1 MSTIGGL
8 RAPPNLRAHR
18 AWTPWLFLAPAL
30 CVLGVFFLGSAVQV
44 VYYSTTRYSAFTD
57 PEFVGLDNYA
67 ALVADP
73 VFWRAIANSFIYLL
87 VTPALIILSL
97 SAAMVIDSGIRG
109 GKPLRILLFL
119 PVVTP
124 TIVAAIAWRL
134 VLNEDNGLLNQALA
148 LSIGWTG
155 LDTGIRWLTEHPFT
169 LISAMMV
176 TAWKGF
182 GFYMMIFLA
191 GLMQVPASTKEAAAI
206 DGAGPVGTFLN
217 VTLPSL
223 RPTIALVL
231 VISSISALKVFDELF
246 VTVRGV
252 PVDQQTAVPYIY
264 DLAFEQGAFGAACAA
279 GVILFAII
287 LVFSLINLR
296 LSSGGKA

>member
-1 MSTIGGL
+1 MT
-8 RAPPNLRAHR
+8 ALRAHR
-18 AWTPWLFLAPAL
+18 PLTPWLFLGPAL
-30 CVLGVFFLGSAVQV
+30 LVLGVFFLGSAVQV
-44 VYYSTTRYSAFTD
+44 VNYSFTRYSAFSP
-57 PEFVGLDNYA
+57 PEYVGLDNYA
-67 ALVADP
+67 ALLSDR

-87 VTPALIILSL
+87 VTPVLIVLSL
-97 SAAMVIDSGIRG
+97 TAALVIDSGIRA

-124 TIVAAIAWRL
+124 TIVAAVAWRL
-134 VLNEDNGLLNQALA
+134 VLNEDNGLLNQMLG
-148 LSIGWTG
+148 LLFGWTG
-155 LDTGIRWLTEHPFT
+155 FEGIRWLTEHPFT
-169 LISAMMV
+169 LFSAMMV

-191 GLMQVPASTKEAAAI
+191 GLMLVPGSTREAAAI
-206 DGAGPVGTFLN
+206 DGAGPWGTFRH

-223 RPTIALVL
+223 RPTITLIA

-252 PVDQQTAVPYIY
+252 PADQQTGVPYIY
-264 DLAFEQGAFGAACAA
+264 NLAFEQGAFGAACAA

-287 LVFSLINLR
+287 LVFSLVNLR
-296 LSSGGKA
+296 LSAGRKEAA

>member
-1 MSTIGGL
+1 MTE
-8 RAPPNLRAHR
+8 LRAHR
-18 AWTPWLFLAPAL
+18 PWTPWLFLAPAL
-30 CVLGVFFLGSAVQV
+30 LVLGVFFVGSAIQV
-44 VYYSTTRYSAFTD
+44 VTYSFTRYSAFAA

-67 ALVADP
+67 ALLSDR

-87 VTPALIILSL
+87 VTPVLIGLSL
-97 SAAMVIDSGIRG
+97 SAALVIDSGIRA
-109 GKPLRILLFL
+109 GKPLRVLLFL

-134 VLNEDNGLLNQALA
+134 MLSEDNGLLNQGLVALF
-148 LSIGWTG
+148 GWTG
-155 LDTGIRWLTEHPFT
+155 FTGVRWLTEHPYT
-169 LISAMMV
+169 LFSAMMV

-191 GLMQVPASTKEAAAI
+191 GLMQVPSSTKEAAAI
-206 DGAGPVGTFLN
+206 DGAGPWGSFIH

-223 RPTIALVL
+223 RPTIALVA

-252 PVDQQTAVPYIY
+252 PIDQQTAVPYIY

-279 GVILFAII
+279 GVVLFAII

-296 LSSGGKA
+296 LSAGRKEAA

>member
-1 MSTIGGL
+1 MSG
-8 RAPPNLRAHR
+8 LRAHR
-18 AWTPWLFLAPAL
+18 PLTPWLFLAPAL
-30 CVLGVFFLGSAVQV
+30 LVLGVFFVGSAAQV
-44 VYYSTTRYSAFTD
+44 VVYSFTRYSAFSP
-57 PEFVGLDNYA
+57 PEFVALENYA
-67 ALVADP
+67 ALLSDR

-87 VTPALIILSL
+87 VTPVLIALSL
-97 SAAMVIDSGIRG
+97 TAALVIDSGIRA

-134 VLNEDNGLLNQALA
+134 VLSEDNGLLNQAINGLF
-148 LSIGWTG
+148 GWTG
-155 LDTGIRWLTEHPFT
+155 LTDIRWLTEHPYT
-169 LISAMMV
+169 LFSAMMV

-191 GLMQVPASTKEAAAI
+191 GLMQVPSSTKEAAAI
-206 DGAGPVGTFLN
+206 DGAGPWGTFVH

-223 RPTIALVL
+223 RPTIALVA

-252 PVDQQTAVPYIY
+252 PIDQQTAVPYIY

-287 LVFSLINLR
+287 LLFSLINLR
-296 LSSGGKA
+296 LSSGGKGAS

>member
-1 MSTIGGL
+1 MTG
-8 RAPPNLRAHR
+8 LRAHR
-18 AWTPWLFLAPAL
+18 PWTPWLFLAPAL
-30 CVLGVFFLGSAVQV
+30 LVLGVFFVGSAVQV
-44 VYYSTTRYSAFTD
+44 VTYSFTRYSAFAA

-67 ALVADP
+67 ALLSDR

-87 VTPALIILSL
+87 VTPVLIGLSL
-97 SAAMVIDSGIRG
+97 AAALVIESGIRA
-109 GKPLRILLFL
+109 GKPLRVLLFL

-134 VLNEDNGLLNQALA
+134 MLSEDNGLLNQSLVALF
-148 LSIGWTG
+148 GWTG
-155 LDTGIRWLTEHPFT
+155 FNGVRWLTEHPYT
-169 LISAMMV
+169 LFSAMMV

-191 GLMQVPASTKEAAAI
+191 GLMQVPSSTKEAAAI
-206 DGAGPVGTFLN
+206 DGAGPLGSFVH

-223 RPTIALVL
+223 RPTIALVA

-279 GVILFAII
+279 GVVLFAII

-296 LSSGGKA
+296 LSAGRKEAA

>member
-1 MSTIGGL
+1 MSAARL
-8 RAPPNLRAHR
+8 HR
-18 AWTPWLFLAPAL
+18 PATPWLFLAPAL
-30 CVLGVFFLGSAVQV
+30 AVLGVFFVGSAAQV
-44 VYYSTTRYSAFTD
+44 VNYSFTRYSAFSE
-57 PEFVGLDNYA
+57 PEYVGFANYA
-67 ALVADP
+67 ALLSDR

-87 VTPALIILSL
+87 VTPVLIIFSL
-97 SAAMVIDSGIRG
+97 AAAIVIDSGIRA

-134 VLNEDNGLLNQALA
+134 VLNEDNGLLNQGLI
-148 LSIGWTG
+148 LLFGWAG
-155 LDTGIRWLTEHPFT
+155 FDGVRWLTEHPFT
-169 LISAMMV
+169 LFSAMMV

-191 GLMQVPASTKEAAAI
+191 GLMLVPGSTREAAAI
-206 DGAGPVGTFLN
+206 DGAGPWGVFRH

-223 RPTIALVL
+223 RPTITLVA

-252 PVDQQTAVPYIY
+252 PVDQQTAVPHIY
-264 DLAFEQGAFGAACAA
+264 DLAFEQGVFGAACAA
-279 GVILFAII
+279 GVVLFAII

-296 LSSGGKA
+296 LAAGRKEAA

>member
-1 MSTIGGL
+1 MS
-8 RAPPNLRAHR
+8 RARTHGA
-18 AWTPWLFLAPAL
+18 ATPWLFLAPAL
-30 CVLGVFFLGSAVQV
+30 AVLGVFFVGSALQV
-44 VYYSTTRYSAFTD
+44 VNYSFTRYSAFAP
-57 PEFVGLDNYA
+57 PEYVGLDNYA
-67 ALVADP
+67 ALLSDR

-87 VTPALIILSL
+87 VTPVLIVLSLGAALI
-97 SAAMVIDSGIRG
+97 VDSGIRG

-134 VLNEDNGLLNQALA
+134 VLNEDNGLLNQGISL
-148 LSIGWTG
+148 LFGWAG
-155 LDTGIRWLTEHPFT
+155 FDGVRWLTEHPFT
-169 LISAMMV
+169 LFSAMMV

-191 GLMQVPASTKEAAAI
+191 GLMLVPASTKEAAAI
-206 DGAGPVGTFLN
+206 DGAGPWGVFRH

-223 RPTIALVL
+223 RPTITLIA

-252 PVDQQTAVPYIY
+252 PVDQQTGVPYIY

-279 GVILFAII
+279 GVVLFAII

-296 LSSGGKA
+296 LTAGRKERA